1 MNDAYFDNV
10 NNIGKLYIEYVFYEF
25 ESEPILFTCVDEKQ
39 DLYLCLCCEIR
50 YKQRWII
57 IRCNIALLKSLVKE
71 ELDVASVFLSAAN
84 IIAIDMDING
94 EEKSS
99 FISQN
104 EIDRLD
110 LPEDGTYLKCNTV
123 YALNYLWNK
132 EWKSIYQSLRKA
144 MDIYPIRTETVHSYS
159 AALNDTTKILAKQL
173 DVYNNSIN
181 KMLKR
186 HYDQLNKTLQTS
198 MVKQSAYSINVKEK
212 YVEVLDQIEVRENAD
227 NSYIEAA

>member
-1 MNDAYFDNV
+1 MSDAYFDNV
-10 NNIGKLYIEYVFYEF
+10 KNIGKLYLEYVFYEF
-25 ESEPILFTCVDEKQ
+25 ECEPILFTCVDGKQ
-39 DLYLCLCCEIR
+39 NLYLCLCCEIR
-50 YKQRWII
+50 HKQKWII
-57 IRCNIALLKSLVKE
+57 IRCNINLLKSLIKE
-71 ELDVASVFLSAAN
+71 EIDIASVFLSAAN
-84 IIAIDMDING
+84 VIAIDMDMNG

-110 LPEDGTYLKCNTV
+110 LPEEGTYLKCNTV
-123 YALNYLWNK
+123 HALNYLWNK
-132 EWKSIYQSLRKA
+132 EWRRIYQSFRKA
-144 MDIYPIRTETVHSYS
+144 MDTYPIRTETVYSYS

-198 MVKQSAYSINVKEK
+198 MVKQSAYSVNVKEK
-212 YVEVLDQIEVRENAD
+212 YVEVLEQIEVRDNAD
-227 NSYIEAA
+227 NNYIEAA